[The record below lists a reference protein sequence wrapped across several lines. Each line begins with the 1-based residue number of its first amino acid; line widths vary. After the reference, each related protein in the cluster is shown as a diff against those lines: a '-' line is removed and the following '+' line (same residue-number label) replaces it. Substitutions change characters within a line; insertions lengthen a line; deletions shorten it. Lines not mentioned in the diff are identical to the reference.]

1 MGNAASIPVIGEIV
15 TVAEAAGKT
24 AAAGACAMVA
34 RVKQLTSSSKEEAW
48 DGVGSSLPVVG
59 HVKGVV
65 HYAMGDTAKGDA
77 AMKAASRSAVVLAAT
92 VATGGAGALVCGA
105 AAVGTGV
112 AMDGITTGIDSAVHK
127 EYRPAG
133 IIEASTRAHQTGDPN
148 DIFAAVAIPVGDFA
162 SGAMYGKTAAAKGA
176 KKLANTPAEQI
187 RMRADSTASVLESYK
202 KLSVA
207 PGMENA
213 VQASFAE
220 TSPFIQQAPSPSSF
234 LKNLQ
239 PGTYDFVRLSDGSI
253 NFIPEGG
260 FINPQGIPAGH
271 TSLVPPNM
279 APVMAGQVK
288 LTTSRIVEFVSNGSG
303 HYRAPLEIAIK
314 QVGRNFPRTLIQ
326 PYQKVGFGA
335 LFDKATGLQNVVAN
349 SHHGLYLSA
358 SPEGVLT
365 ADKSWKREWELFHL
379 KLDGQNRVTIQS
391 RHFKKFIGVT
401 ADGTVHVNSSAAGG
415 DHKFHVGVMANGK
428 VIFKTQHG
436 TLLSAKPEGGMF
448 VTNNEDAWE
457 MFTIESV

>member
-1 MGNAASIPVIGEIV
+1 
-15 TVAEAAGKT
+15 
-24 AAAGACAMVA
+24 
-34 RVKQLTSSSKEEAW
+34 
-48 DGVGSSLPVVG
+48 
-59 HVKGVV
+59 
-65 HYAMGDTAKGDA
+65 MGDTAKGDA
-77 AMKAASRSAVVLAAT
+77 AMKAASRSTVVLAAT
-92 VATGGAGALVCGA
+92 VATGGAGAIACGA
-105 AAVGTGV
+105 AAVGSGV

-133 IIEASTRAHQTGDPN
+133 IIEASTRAHQTGDAN
-148 DIFAAVAIPVGDFA
+148 DIFSAVAIPVGDFA
-162 SGAMYGKTAAAKGA
+162 SGAMYAKAAAAKA
-176 KKLANTPAEQI
+176 TKKLANTPAEQM

-220 TSPFIQQAPSPSSF
+220 TSPFIQQAPNPSSF
-234 LKNLQ
+234 LKNLK
-239 PGTYDFVRLSDGSI
+239 PGTYNFVRLSDGSI

-260 FINPQGIPAGH
+260 FTNPQGLPAGH

-288 LTTSRIVEFVSNGSG
+288 LTAAGMVEFVSNGSG
-303 HYRAPLEIAIK
+303 HYRASLATAIE
-314 QVGRNFPRTLIQ
+314 QVGRNIPRAVIQ
-326 PYQKVGFGA
+326 PYQNVGFGA
-335 LFDKATGLQNVVAN
+335 LFNKATGLQTFVAN
-349 SHHGLYLSA
+349 VMNPTVAQMVAITLLSSSHSNGTSYCLKSHHGLYLSA

-365 ADKSWKREWELFHL
+365 ADKSWKREWELFDL
-379 KLDGQNRVTIQS
+379 KLDGQKHATIQS

-401 ADGTVHVNSSAAGG
+401 ADGTVHVNSSAAGD

-428 VIFKTQHG
+428 VLFKTQHG

-457 MFTIESV
+457 SFSVEAV